1 LLKELAL
8 LLVFAFV
15 LCLVITPWVIRLA
28 QRLGAVDE
36 PDQRKV
42 HALPMPRLG
51 GLAVYLG
58 FVATVLITQPLTL
71 PLLGLV
77 LGATLIVLLG
87 VWDDVRRISPRLKLA
102 GQILAAATLIPFG
115 IHVEFLTNPF
125 GGIIY
130 LGLWGIP
137 LTVFWVVAVTNAV
150 NLIDGLD
157 GLAAGTA
164 LIASLTLAVVA
175 FTLGNVPVV
184 AVTLILAGAILGFLR
199 YNFHPARVFL
209 GDTGS
214 MFLGFALATLAIMG
228 LTKGATALSVII
240 PIMILG
246 IPLTDTVFAILRRYR
261 NKKPIFYPDKEH
273 LHHRLLG
280 AGLTHRGTVL
290 VLYGVNLV
298 LGGSAVLLT
307 ILSTEQ
313 AVLLLFIV
321 ATLLL
326 TAANRAGV
334 FGGAW
339 QRSPGRPGKQA
350 LQDLD

>member
-1 LLKELAL
+1 MELTL
-8 LLVFAFV
+8 PLVLAAVLSLFV
-15 LCLVITPWVIRLA
+15 TPWVIRLA
-28 QRLGAVDE
+28 RKLGAVDQ
-36 PDQRKV
+36 PDQRKI
-42 HALPMPRLG
+42 HQRPMPRLG
-51 GLAVYLG
+51 GLAVYLV
-58 FVATVLITQPLTL
+58 FLAALLLTQPLTT
-71 PLLGLV
+71 PLLGLL
-77 LGATLIVLLG
+77 LGATVIVLLG
-87 VWDDVRRISPRLKLA
+87 VWDDVRGASPRLKLA
-102 GQILAAATLIPFG
+102 VQVLAALALIPFG
-115 IHVEFLTNPF
+115 FHVEFLTNPL

-130 LGLWGIP
+130 LGWWGIP

-175 FTLGNVPVV
+175 FTLGNMAVV
-184 AVTLILAGAILGFLR
+184 AVTLILAGALVGFLR

-214 MFLGFALATLAIMG
+214 MFLGFTLATLAIMG

-240 PIMILG
+240 PIVILG
-246 IPLTDTVFAILRRYR
+246 IPLTDTAFAVLRRYR
-261 NKKPIFYPDKEH
+261 NGRPIFYPDKGH

-280 AGLTHRGTVL
+280 AGLTHRGAVL
-290 VLYGVNLV
+290 TMYGVNIV

-321 ATLLL
+321 ATLLI
-326 TAANRAGV
+326 TVANRAGV
-334 FGGAW
+334 F
-339 QRSPGRPGKQA
+339 RSAREPIAEVPVETSKRSEI
-350 LQDLD
+350 